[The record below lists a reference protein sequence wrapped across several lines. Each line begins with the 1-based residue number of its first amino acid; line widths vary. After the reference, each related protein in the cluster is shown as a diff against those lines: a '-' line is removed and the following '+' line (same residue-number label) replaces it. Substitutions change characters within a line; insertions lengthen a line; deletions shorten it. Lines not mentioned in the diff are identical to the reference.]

1 MAYAYDMI
9 QETIPYV
16 CRRCG
21 SPDIVKNGTNK
32 CGRPQY
38 YCHACG
44 AHRTLTPK
52 RPHAAQFKSLI
63 LKTYHE
69 RASLHGLE
77 RIFHVS
83 RQTVAH
89 WLRTILRTVPKF
101 QQTVLPAQP
110 GDVLELD
117 EVWSFVLKKARNG
130 GYGSPCVGG
139 HAKWSRLQLATAAR
153 RPVADSGTNCR
164 RITSSVSHIAISGW
178 QPFWDRRSVA
188 PARRTRFALAGCLY

>member
-32 CGRPQY
+32 CGRSQY

-117 EVWSFVLKKARNG
+117 EVWSFVLKKR
-130 GYGSPCVGG
+130 PETVVMD
-139 HAKWSRLQLATAAR
+139 
-153 RPVADSGTNCR
+153 RPVSADTPSGRVYNWRPQREDLSPTLEQ
-164 RITSSVSHIAISGW
+164 TADGLQALSVI
-178 QPFWDRRSVA
+178 
-188 PARRTRFALAGCLY
+188 